1 MMQNTRKDYSREFSS
16 LLTQED
22 DGDYVLSRTNF
33 LGYESKMVGLSD
45 EFDHLREKVV
55 RRISVEVDLQH
66 FLLSGMAGIGKTTLA
81 KRIFQDP
88 SVSNRFDLRLW
99 VPIGSRYRLEEILRC
114 IMGQVSGDH
123 ETLPNWGL
131 AEFVSGKLKSKS
143 YLVVLDDIWSHQV
156 WYELKK
162 LFPDNKNGSRVLYWT
177 DVAENR
183 NSAFTEAYDLI
194 SDVLQ
199 PLAPTFK
206 GMLSLPSRLRDPP
219 LEALSFVVCRGTCGV
234 HVVMI
239 RQKGSVSHLNL
250 PSYYVIKTCGL
261 HSAFRHLCVR
271 EAEGNKFFHIF
282 NRLEDGLVHK
292 TKGHRRLC
300 IHNNG
305 IKKEFPLEVLKL
317 VQLRY
322 LSFTVNENLPP
333 SISDL
338 GNLEYLIVLQH
349 LSIVPCETPS
359 YLPLVIWDMKE
370 LKHLQVKGRDLSSPS
385 ERGAFLPNLS
395 TLLDVSAH
403 SCTKDVLRRL
413 PNLCKLR
420 IQAEVGSDD
429 ARHNNLFSWFNH
441 FSMLNQLESLK
452 FVITNPLLVRR
463 LPLLFDSPSNLT
475 KLSLSGL
482 GYPWDEMSK
491 IASLPNLEVRKL
503 QCYAFH
509 AAVEFL
515 LTKVTEVLTWYTDL
529 ITGAE
534 NDLQQL
540 NNELGMCKSFLLDAA
555 RRPKKEEFFREIER
569 QIREVVYDADDTID
583 SCLTQANRAK
593 ARAKS
598 KSNKLSKW
606 GKKVVDKVDISLPLQ
621 VKALRTDKVAPVLEK
636 MKLYLETHDSGSGSS
651 GTTYDES
658 PSHAFE
664 LPSFRKDNVVGLE
677 DEEERIVN
685 CLLEPWHELD
695 IIPIIGMPGLG
706 KTTIAYKVYESQV
719 IRREFPVRIW
729 VYVTQ
734 VLNRKDVL
742 LTILKDFTSQDLSAW
757 TEHQLT
763 QEVRRRLTGAGR
775 FLLVMDDVWSVEVWN
790 AISDV
795 LPMRNDRAKV
805 LITSRYTKVGDHANP
820 GRDLLQLRR
829 MREDESWRLLRL
841 QVFGRQ
847 DYDCPKPLLNTGRLI
862 SQQCK
867 GLPLAVVV
875 IGGVLLDHLKKTRNL
890 NLVRNE
896 WLEVSNNVGEN
907 VKNNKDV
914 NVREIVE
921 MSYKRLPDYL
931 RDCFVYLGVFPED
944 YRIPARTLTHLWIA
958 EGFVRAEEGKSL
970 EKTARDYL
978 QELIDRNLVQ
988 VTERNPNDEVRTCQ
1002 VHDLVRAHCTLKAAD
1017 KELNL
1022 YQEIKLSNEGV
1033 FTTSDIAKC
1042 RRLCIH
1048 AGLPEFLSRRQKG
1061 PRVRSFLS
1069 FNKAP
1074 VDLDA
1079 KDTPV
1084 IADLFDLLRVLDT
1097 SSIKF
1102 QRFPEGVTK
1111 LMHLRYITISVEDA
1125 DALPPAISNL
1135 LNLQTLVVNTS
1146 SNFLTIEANIWA
1158 MTQLR
1163 HIITKAAIILDV
1175 KGGEGEA
1182 GENLQTLSRLAP
1194 DYCTEKVFDKVR
1206 NLKKLGIRG
1215 RLAILFGVKRSLE
1228 ELRLL
1233 EKLKLVNDKSVSDRI
1248 YVFPEYNFFPAGLK
1262 RLTITSTHLDWT
1274 HMSKLARIN
1283 SLQVLKLRGKAF
1295 VGRDWRAVGHGF
1307 LNLHYLLIQ
1316 DTDLAVWDV
1325 TPDFFP
1331 SLRTLVLR
1339 SCDKLVEI
1347 PEGVTESLE
1356 ILDVDGV
1363 SASAVNSARDIEMR
1377 KAALK
1382 GQCESRWENNFKLI
1396 VGLGCQGQSK
1406 A

>member
-1 MMQNTRKDYSREFSS
+1 
-16 LLTQED
+16 
-22 DGDYVLSRTNF
+22 
-33 LGYESKMVGLSD
+33 
-45 EFDHLREKVV
+45 
-55 RRISVEVDLQH
+55 
-66 FLLSGMAGIGKTTLA
+66 MA
-81 KRIFQDP
+81 D
-88 SVSNRFDLRLW
+88 
-99 VPIGSRYRLEEILRC
+99 
-114 IMGQVSGDH
+114 
-123 ETLPNWGL
+123 
-131 AEFVSGKLKSKS
+131 
-143 YLVVLDDIWSHQV
+143 
-156 WYELKK
+156 
-162 LFPDNKNGSRVLYWT
+162 
-177 DVAENR
+177 
-183 NSAFTEAYDLI
+183 
-194 SDVLQ
+194 
-199 PLAPTFK
+199 
-206 GMLSLPSRLRDPP
+206 
-219 LEALSFVVCRGTCGV
+219 
-234 HVVMI
+234 
-239 RQKGSVSHLNL
+239 
-250 PSYYVIKTCGL
+250 
-261 HSAFRHLCVR
+261 
-271 EAEGNKFFHIF
+271 
-282 NRLEDGLVHK
+282 
-292 TKGHRRLC
+292 
-300 IHNNG
+300 
-305 IKKEFPLEVLKL
+305 
-317 VQLRY
+317 
-322 LSFTVNENLPP
+322 
-333 SISDL
+333 
-338 GNLEYLIVLQH
+338 
-349 LSIVPCETPS
+349 
-359 YLPLVIWDMKE
+359 
-370 LKHLQVKGRDLSSPS
+370 
-385 ERGAFLPNLS
+385 
-395 TLLDVSAH
+395 
-403 SCTKDVLRRL
+403 
-413 PNLCKLR
+413 
-420 IQAEVGSDD
+420 
-429 ARHNNLFSWFNH
+429 
-441 FSMLNQLESLK
+441 
-452 FVITNPLLVRR
+452 
-463 LPLLFDSPSNLT
+463 
-475 KLSLSGL
+475 
-482 GYPWDEMSK
+482 
-491 IASLPNLEVRKL
+491 
-503 QCYAFH
+503 

-555 RRPKKEEFFREIER
+555 RRPKKEEFFREVER

-606 GKKVVDKVDISLPLQ
+606 GKKVVEKADVSLPLE
-621 VKALRTDKVAPVLEK
+621 VKALRTDKMAPVLEK
-636 MKLYLETHDSGSGSS
+636 IKLYLDTYDSGSGSF
-651 GTTYDES
+651 GTTYDDY
-658 PSHAFE
+658 PPHAFE

-695 IIPIIGMPGLG
+695 IISIIGMPGLG
-706 KTTIAYKVYESQV
+706 KTTIAYKVYESEV

-757 TEHQLT
+757 TDHQLT

-775 FLLVMDDVWSVEVWN
+775 FLLVMDDVWKVDVWN

-795 LPMRNDRAKV
+795 LPMRNNRAKV
-805 LITSRYTKVGDHANP
+805 LITSRDTKVGDHANP
-820 GRDLLQLRR
+820 GRDLLELRR

-862 SQQCK
+862 SEQCK

-875 IGGVLLDHLKKTRNL
+875 IGGVLLDHLKKTRIL

-896 WLEVSNNVGEN
+896 WLEVSKNVGEN
-907 VKNNKDV
+907 VTNNKDV
-914 NVREIVE
+914 N
-921 MSYKRLPDYL
+921 
-931 RDCFVYLGVFPED
+931 
-944 YRIPARTLTHLWIA
+944 
-958 EGFVRAEEGKSL
+958 
-970 EKTARDYL
+970 
-978 QELIDRNLVQ
+978 

-1002 VHDLVRAHCTLKAAD
+1002 VHDMVRVHCKLKAAD

-1033 FTTSDIAKC
+1033 FTTSDITKC

-1048 AGLPEFLSRRQKG
+1048 AGLPEFLSRRIKG

-1084 IADLFDLLRVLDT
+1084 IPDLFDLLRVLDT

-1111 LMHLRYITISVEDA
+1111 LMHLRYITISIEDA

-1175 KGGEGEA
+1175 KGGEGEGEA

-1194 DYCTEKVFDKVR
+1194 DYCTENVFNKVR

-1215 RLAILFGVKRSLE
+1215 KLAILFGVKRSLE

-1316 DTDLAVWDV
+1316 DTDLAVWEV

-1377 KAALK
+1377 KAASK
-1382 GQCESRWENNFKLI
+1382 GQCKSRWENDFKLI